1 MTEQP
6 DKSAPEH
13 IRARYWREH
22 IVKMSRP
29 ELAEAIGYSVSTIG
43 DMEAGMNR
51 ITKKPIDPVTM
62 KRYRLLCMT
71 VGLDADFDWDGLE
84 MIIVEPVRLSMW
96 GTLRLGSKRK

>member
-1 MTEQP
+1 MITAP
-6 DKSAPEH
+6 SKDAPEH

-22 IVKMSRP
+22 IAKMSRP
-29 ELAEAIGYSVSTIG
+29 ELAEAIGYSVSSIG

-51 ITKKPIDPVTM
+51 ITKKPIDAAAM

-71 VGLDADFDWDGLE
+71 VGLDAEFDWDSLE

-96 GTLRLGSKRK
+96 GKVKARSKGK